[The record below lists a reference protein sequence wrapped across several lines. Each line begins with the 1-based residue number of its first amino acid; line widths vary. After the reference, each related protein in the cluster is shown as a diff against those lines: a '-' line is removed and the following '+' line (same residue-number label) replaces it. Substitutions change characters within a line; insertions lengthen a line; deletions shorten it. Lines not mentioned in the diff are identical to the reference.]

1 MDEIRKIALN
11 RMKNGTHFN
20 YIQEILERAES
31 DNAVKEKVPEEINA
45 LKEAFKVED
54 EMLKFTRKS
63 MLTDEIAVA
72 DKERGKLYGSYK
84 KVVKGHL
91 GSVVTE
97 VAKAAAV
104 LNQHIK
110 DYKIDPSTQRYNETG
125 LLTNFITDLETKY
138 AEQVQKLNLTEQV
151 KALKAANEKVIAL
164 MSQRDKENM
173 AKPKVGAMQAARKQT
188 DDAYRVLTKT
198 VNAKAYGN
206 KDESLEPFIGSVN
219 FLVTEY
225 KRKALNQ
232 TSPSASGSTGGG
244 NTGGGT
250 DGGNTGGGTG
260 GGNTGGGNTGGGNT
274 GGGTG
279 GGNGDGGD
287 DLA

>member
-31 DNAVKEKVPEEINA
+31 DNVLKEKVPEEINA

-84 KVVKGHL
+84 KVVKGHF

-104 LNQHIK
+104 LNQHVK
-110 DYKIDPSTQRYNETG
+110 DYRIDPSTQRYNETG
-125 LLTNFITDLETKY
+125 LLTNFITDLEAKY

-244 NTGGGT
+244 NTDGNTGGNTGGNIGGST
-250 DGGNTGGGTG
+250 GGNTGGGTG
-260 GGNTGGGNTGGGNT
+260 GGNN
-274 GGGTG
+274 
-279 GGNGDGGD
+279 DGGD

>member
-72 DKERGKLYGSYK
+72 DKERGKLYSSYK

-110 DYKIDPSTQRYNETG
+110 DYKIDPGTQRYNETG
-125 LLTNFITDLETKY
+125 LLTNFIADLETKY

-244 NTGGGT
+244 STSDNT
-250 DGGNTGGGTG
+250 GGNTGGGSTG
-260 GGNTGGGNTGGGNT
+260 GNIGGSTGGNT